1 MSMQQTSFDVR
12 VAQNGRVVLP
22 KQVREAL
29 GITGEGKVTIALTDE
44 GVQMHPMSVHVRRAQ
59 ELYRRH
65 AKNAGSVDDFLA
77 QRRID
82 EQRRKAALSGK
93 GPN

>member
-1 MSMQQTSFDVR
+1 MQQTSFDVR

-44 GVQMHPMSVHVRRAQ
+44 GVQLHPMSMHVRRAQ
-59 ELYRRH
+59 ELYRKH
-65 AKNAGSVDDFLA
+65 ARNAGSVDDFLE

-82 EQRRKAALSGK
+82 QERRDGVLSGEQ
-93 GPN
+93 PD